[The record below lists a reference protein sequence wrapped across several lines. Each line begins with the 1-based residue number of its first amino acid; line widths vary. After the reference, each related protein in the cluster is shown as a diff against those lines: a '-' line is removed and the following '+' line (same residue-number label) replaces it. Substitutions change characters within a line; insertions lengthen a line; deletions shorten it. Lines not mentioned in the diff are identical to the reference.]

1 MKNKLT
7 FNSSLRYSSQDS
19 YLYGIRE
26 HDVHDKANFFTN
38 DWYIEMGGNGDTVSM
53 NPSTSLNSLLKI
65 TYRVTPR
72 LKFSGQYIGS
82 NGESQSYVHF
92 YKYNP
97 DGRSQSLSNNYNGSL
112 KVNHAIGKKTF
123 YEAHI
128 FSNQT
133 NYKSFQFS
141 PLDFGSAIPYQ
152 SGVDFGNEQDVLLF
166 IEDAGQYE
174 IGSNTITILNDR
186 TDILPKSNYASSKN
200 IQGAPSSPTFSFGGS
215 NRGHTYRYSKSYG
228 GKIDFTSQI
237 NNRHA
242 LKMGLQ
248 YRLDNLNERLFSV
261 LYDDNTYRI
270 PTIGPENASP
280 SHSYYSENAIFFS
293 GYIQDK
299 LEYESFIMNWV
310 LDMIYSIL
318 KVLILIVFLIL
329 KIL

>member
-1 MKNKLT
+1 
-7 FNSSLRYSSQDS
+7 
-19 YLYGIRE
+19 
-26 HDVHDKANFFTN
+26 
-38 DWYIEMGGNGDTVSM
+38 MGGSGDTVSM

-112 KVNHAIGKKTF
+112 KVNHAIGEKTF

-166 IEDAGQYE
+166 IKDAGQYE
-174 IGSNTITILNDR
+174 IGSNTITIVDDSTYIVPN
-186 TDILPKSNYASSKN
+186 SNYASSQN

-228 GKIDFTSQI
+228 GKIDFTSQV
-237 NNRHA
+237 NSRHA

-270 PTIGPENASP
+270 PTIGPELS
-280 SHSYYSENAIFFS
+280 
-293 GYIQDK
+293 
-299 LEYESFIMNWV
+299 
-310 LDMIYSIL
+310 
-318 KVLILIVFLIL
+318 LIHI
-329 KIL
+329 